1 MYNSSLTKM
10 TSGLNFMMMMMM
22 NDNMMLYKLQA
33 LNNFILI
40 SFKRKTKLQHQFVNA
55 N

>member
-22 NDNMMLYKLQA
+22 NNNMMLYKLQA

-40 SFKRKTKLQHQFVNA
+40 SF
-55 N
+55 